1 MERPENK
8 TRFIVSGPLAGDA
21 CIIHREGCPLAALS
35 AGRTMNGK
43 YNSPEEAAAESAAQ
57 GITILCPFC
66 LKEKKLSEP
75 GKYSTRYFSIIPE
88 LPETALFCGIN

>member
-1 MERPENK
+1 MERTESNK
-8 TRFIVSGPLAGDA
+8 GFIVSGPLAGD
-21 CIIHREGCPLAALS
+21 IFVIHRERCPLAALS